1 MTQPCIFLS
10 IIRIS
15 QVNNVSFFWHWINIV
30 CANHYRDTCTNFL
43 TLISFSKNTSRLF
56 LRVRLLIKSGMHCQ
70 CVNNK
75 ILDIPPFRSCIDI
88 GISFFYCYYCGIT
101 LYVDFLSRE
110 MVFNAKRAHS
120 ACNLLNYIR
129 IDVLGKNDTIK
140 TSRYF

>member
-75 ILDIPPFRSCIDI
+75 ILDIPPFRPCIDI
-88 GISFFYCYYCGIT
+88 GISFFIVTIVALLFTSTFYRAKWFSTRNART
-101 LYVDFLSRE
+101 L
-110 MVFNAKRAHS
+110 RAICWTIFVS
-120 ACNLLNYIR
+120 MYWGKMIR
-129 IDVLGKNDTIK
+129 
-140 TSRYF
+140 